1 MSVTLVSDPE
11 MRKLNRRWRNQDR
24 PTDVLAF
31 AQEGPAPDLLG
42 DVVISLP
49 AARRQARERGH
60 ALEEEL
66 RTLLI
71 HGVLH
76 LLGHDH
82 ERGGAPARRMRQQEA
97 DLRKSLREVKS

>member
-1 MSVTLVSDPE
+1 MIQPKQMAGGEGAVGSVYG
-11 MRKLNRRWRNQDR
+11 
-24 PTDVLAF
+24 AG
-31 AQEGPAPDLLG
+31 ALG